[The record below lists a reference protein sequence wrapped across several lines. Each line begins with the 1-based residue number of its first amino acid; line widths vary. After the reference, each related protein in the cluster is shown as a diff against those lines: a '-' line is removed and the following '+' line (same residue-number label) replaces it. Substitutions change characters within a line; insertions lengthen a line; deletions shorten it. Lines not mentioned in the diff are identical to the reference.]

1 MNKNRGSYRPAKAE
15 VRLCMAVVQ
24 GRECKF
30 GDGCKYSH
38 DLVAYRTTCP
48 PDLGELCPIYSV
60 NGYCRFGVTCRFGG
74 AHGASNTPPAQ
85 PVDSERNVAPAA
97 LTSRL
102 RKHEYDFSG
111 AAHALRQWD
120 AINEHRKPSEGQEA
134 GAAAAAQAA
143 AAQAQAGASDGPAPA
158 VDGPGKEESARA
170 EGATG
175 ADAAE
180 GLEGGCTAGGGGHY
194 PSGSVAT
201 RERRA
206 VDWRGKLYLAP
217 LTTVGNLPYRRVC
230 KGYGA
235 DITCSEMAMATNLLQ
250 GQASEWALLRRH
262 VSEDV
267 FGVQIAGNSA
277 ETMAR
282 VAQLIEAE
290 TEVDFVD
297 INMGCPIDLVCNR
310 GMGAGLAQR
319 ANKVQGIVRVMSQQ
333 LSCPLTVKLRTGY
346 DMDKPTAHRLVP
358 QLPGWGAAAVT
369 LHGRSRQQRYTKLAD
384 WDYISQCASACP
396 APLIGNGD
404 AFSYEDVDNAL
415 KSETGIS
422 SVMLA
427 RGALVKPWLF
437 TEVKERR
444 HWDISASERLDMLRG
459 FVRFGLEHWG
469 TDTLGV
475 ARTRNFLLEW
485 LSFLHRYVPVG
496 LLERLPCRIN
506 ERPPTYFGRNDL
518 ETLMASSMASDW
530 VKISEMLLGPVPAD
544 FHFTPKHKA
553 NAAASAAI
561 TAEG

>member
-1 MNKNRGSYRPAKAE
+1 
-15 VRLCMAVVQ
+15 
-24 GRECKF
+24 
-30 GDGCKYSH
+30 
-38 DLVAYRTTCP
+38 
-48 PDLGELCPIYSV
+48 
-60 NGYCRFGVTCRFGG
+60 
-74 AHGASNTPPAQ
+74 
-85 PVDSERNVAPAA
+85 
-97 LTSRL
+97 
-102 RKHEYDFSG
+102 
-111 AAHALRQWD
+111 
-120 AINEHRKPSEGQEA
+120 
-134 GAAAAAQAA
+134 
-143 AAQAQAGASDGPAPA
+143 
-158 VDGPGKEESARA
+158 
-170 EGATG
+170 
-175 ADAAE
+175 
-180 GLEGGCTAGGGGHY
+180 
-194 PSGSVAT
+194 
-201 RERRA
+201 
-206 VDWRGKLYLAP
+206 
-217 LTTVGNLPYRRVC
+217 
-230 KGYGA
+230 
-235 DITCSEMAMATNLLQ
+235 
-250 GQASEWALLRRH
+250 
-262 VSEDV
+262 
-267 FGVQIAGNSA
+267 
-277 ETMAR
+277 
-282 VAQLIEAE
+282 
-290 TEVDFVD
+290 
-297 INMGCPIDLVCNR
+297 MGCPIDLVCNR

-346 DMDKPTAHRLVP
+346 DMDKPTAHRLIP

>member
-1 MNKNRGSYRPAKAE
+1 MEEQVSFSAVLDSYDVAYRSRRERMSSTNGVAPVKAEYLIAPPERPATSGADGSDAAATADSAAATAGPPSAAGPPRKKQKGMNKNRGSYRPAKAE
-15 VRLCMAVVQ
+15 VRLCTAVVQ

-206 VDWRGKLYLAP
+206 VDWRRKPYSRRSR
-217 LTTVGNLPYRRVC
+217 LPEMIRDCPRPGAASCTSRRSRRW
-230 KGYGA
+230 A
-235 DITCSEMAMATNLLQ
+235 TC
-250 GQASEWALLRRH
+250 
-262 VSEDV
+262 
-267 FGVQIAGNSA
+267 
-277 ETMAR
+277 
-282 VAQLIEAE
+282 
-290 TEVDFVD
+290 
-297 INMGCPIDLVCNR
+297 
-310 GMGAGLAQR
+310 
-319 ANKVQGIVRVMSQQ
+319 
-333 LSCPLTVKLRTGY
+333 RTG
-346 DMDKPTAHRLVP
+346 
-358 QLPGWGAAAVT
+358 
-369 LHGRSRQQRYTKLAD
+369 
-384 WDYISQCASACP
+384 AC
-396 APLIGNGD
+396 
-404 AFSYEDVDNAL
+404 
-415 KSETGIS
+415 
-422 SVMLA
+422 A
-427 RGALVKPWLF
+427 RGTAPTSPAARWPWRP
-437 TEVKERR
+437 TCCRARR
-444 HWDISASERLDMLRG
+444 
-459 FVRFGLEHWG
+459 
-469 TDTLGV
+469 
-475 ARTRNFLLEW
+475 
-485 LSFLHRYVPVG
+485 
-496 LLERLPCRIN
+496 LERALPAAGRR
-506 ERPPTYFGRNDL
+506 RP
-518 ETLMASSMASDW
+518 
-530 VKISEMLLGPVPAD
+530 LLGGVPEV
-544 FHFTPKHKA
+544 
-553 NAAASAAI
+553 SL
-561 TAEG
+561 